1 MKRAAPLCY
10 SMRASWALSLWLPLQ
25 SLALLHMDS
34 KKDPMSRVVSLLED
48 MEKQL
53 EVDAK
58 ADEDVYDKMVCWC
71 GETQKSK
78 QSAIDEGTAKIQ
90 ELAAEIEQGIA
101 LSSRLGPE
109 IDSLKSEFEKNAAAL
124 KQAAAIREKQ
134 STEFEEQSKDLAESI
149 SAVKKALKVM
159 SKKETK
165 ESKESVSFLQTSK
178 SSEVSSALREVF
190 VRSRR
195 FLDRVSSPD
204 LPRHFREADLLQYFQ
219 PGQSSDEVY
228 GMLSQMQDTFEQ
240 DLKEMQEEEA
250 SSKAAYEKLNDAKA
264 EEIETSKSQ
273 LRLKQKEKAS
283 ADEQLAHD
291 KKEKNTVGKAL
302 EEDKK
307 FLKSVQ
313 TKCANTDSEWD
324 ARQKT
329 RREEVKAIASA
340 TQVLTENKPTSFL
353 QFSSQNLQTQAGKL
367 LSRGSRSKFLAFRAS
382 QSKAGSLGEVLKA
395 VDDMISEL
403 KKQKKGESEKK
414 TFCKDQLTK
423 NEVQQDKQDR
433 KKEDVTIL
441 LETLTQKIKK
451 TKAEK
456 AELESEIE
464 NMNKEMAKAA
474 QDREAQNK
482 AFQLSVNDQRETQ
495 KLLKAALKVLSEF
508 YSKSFVQLSE
518 EKQTDEVEDGAVD
531 DSFGA
536 PQGFSD
542 YKKNSASKGVLAM
555 LEHILEQAQA
565 AEKQAV
571 KDENAAQSDY
581 ETLAKETTASVAT
594 KKKEVDSVEAAI
606 TKAEGERADAKTDGE
621 NILAAMKALTS
632 AAGTLHSN
640 CDFLVKNFQ
649 TRQTAMDDEIGG
661 LIEAK
666 AVMQGIT
673 GAANSES

>member
-1 MKRAAPLCY
+1 
-10 SMRASWALSLWLPLQ
+10 
-25 SLALLHMDS
+25 MDS

-382 QSKAGSLGEVLKA
+382 HSKAGSLGEVLKA

-451 TKAEK
+451 TQAEK

-531 DSFGA
+531 DSFET

>member
-1 MKRAAPLCY
+1 
-10 SMRASWALSLWLPLQ
+10 MRASWALSLWLPLQ

-307 FLKSVQ
+307 FLKAVQ

-340 TQVLTENKPTSFL
+340 TQVLTENKPASFL

-382 QSKAGSLGEVLKA
+382 HSKAGSLGEVLKA

-518 EKQTDEVEDGAVD
+518 EKQTDEVARNEDEDGAVD